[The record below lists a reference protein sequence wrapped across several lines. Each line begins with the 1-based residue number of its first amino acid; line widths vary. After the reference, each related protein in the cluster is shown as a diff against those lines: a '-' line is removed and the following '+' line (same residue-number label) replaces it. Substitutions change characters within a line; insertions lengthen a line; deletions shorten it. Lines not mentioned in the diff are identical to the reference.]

1 MDNQVGM
8 HSGRVLPGFKRPGRV
23 GAGYCSTTVPGTG
36 TLADKKL
43 DNGSVLT
50 KIQHFLSYI
59 AVPDVSRLKIQE
71 RPVL

>member
-1 MDNQVGM
+1 MGCTPAEFSLASSDRG
-8 HSGRVLPGFKRPGRV
+8 GLGPGTV
-23 GAGYCSTTVPGTG
+23 ALATVPGTG

-59 AVPDVSRLKIQE
+59 YIAVPDVSRLTIQE